1 MKVSK
6 KIIAL
11 LVVFMLFGNFSISSN
26 RNVEYNVP
34 VFAPTLSDI
43 NEKEW
48 IEFDRIIKE
57 KADEEFARSEANRIK
72 VFNTIDPS
80 LITSINKIRPKLLSF
95 NKVEQYD
102 QYDEQ
107 IIEAVKELKEIGET
121 PNANFIKSIMII
133 ETGMIPKKNYKGYE
147 GFPQTKFST
156 VKSVNKKN
164 GTNFTMKDM
173 YDAKRSAQFIHY
185 YVKGLRESDLI
196 KNDQDLIIAY
206 NWGIG
211 NLGKYKKGIK
221 KLPKQSKDYVS
232 MIKIMKKYYV

>member
-6 KIIAL
+6 KVIMF
-11 LVVFMLFGNFSISSN
+11 LVVLILFGNYSMSSN
-26 RNVEYNVP
+26 KKVEPIIP
-34 VFAPTLSDI
+34 VFSPSLSDI
-43 NEKEW
+43 NKREME
-48 IEFDRIIKE
+48 EFDKIMQIIE
-57 KADEEFARSEANRIK
+57 QEELAKIERNK
-72 VFNTIDPS
+72 VKLFSTIDPA
-80 LITSINKIRPKLLSF
+80 LITSINKIRPKLLDL
-95 NKVEQYD
+95 NKTD
-102 QYDEQ
+102 QYDKYDEE
-107 IIEAVKELKEIGET
+107 IIEAVQELKLKGET

-133 ETGMIPKKNYKGYE
+133 ETGMIPTKNYKGYE
-147 GFPQTKFST
+147 GFPQTKIN
-156 VKSVNKKN
+156 VIKSVNKKN

-185 YVKGLRESDLI
+185 YVKGLKQSGLV

-232 MIKIMKKYYV
+232 MIKVMKKYYI